1 LERYALGSGNSR
13 YQSRFNE
20 NAVFRNFNN
29 TPHAPV
35 VTQREQPTATD
46 SPQNTDLRMDWAD
59 ACSLEQLPSSNRYFL
74 WILDKDIEHWA
85 TYPRKTRGTGTPV
98 SLLKQYI
105 TTTGRTPHNL
115 RSDNTKEFTSQEM
128 VATDKIT
135 PPPPRAIAATID
147 EIAL

>member
-1 LERYALGSGNSR
+1 MHIYEDLLMTLILHLAHYYLIVSTFTRIHSVKWQFWLLASQTFTFYFWDLERYALGSGNSR

-46 SPQNTDLRMDWAD
+46 SPLNTDLRMDWAD

-74 WILDKDIEHWA
+74 WILDKDIEH
-85 TYPRKTRGTGTPV
+85 
-98 SLLKQYI
+98 
-105 TTTGRTPHNL
+105 
-115 RSDNTKEFTSQEM
+115 
-128 VATDKIT
+128 
-135 PPPPRAIAATID
+135 
-147 EIAL
+147 